1 MNIPHKILIVFYTA
15 LLFILPG
22 HAFAQANISGQ
33 IDVLTTEIL
42 SGKFSR
48 LEKGRLLLEVEKLAD
63 NQPYQ
68 IQQKYHRLKC
78 LFFDPNTEAEFKS
91 VHQYLKNHIS
101 LAKQH
106 NNIAGLYDFEQCSAA
121 IHLFAG
127 NYIEAMT
134 LLDKLTLQLT
144 NELPAKD
151 VGSTYELRGMVNLR
165 QGQVALNIAERVRK
179 AVAALEFSELDSN
192 ITISSG
198 LTQRRNELDISVL
211 IKGAD
216 EKLYQAKESGKN
228 KVCC

>member
-1 MNIPHKILIVFYTA
+1 
-15 LLFILPG
+15 
-22 HAFAQANISGQ
+22 
-33 IDVLTTEIL
+33 
-42 SGKFSR
+42 
-48 LEKGRLLLEVEKLAD
+48 
-63 NQPYQ
+63 
-68 IQQKYHRLKC
+68 
-78 LFFDPNTEAEFKS
+78 
-91 VHQYLKNHIS
+91 
-101 LAKQH
+101 
-106 NNIAGLYDFEQCSAA
+106 
-121 IHLFAG
+121 
-127 NYIEAMT
+127 MT
-134 LLDKLTLQLT
+134 LLDKLTLQPT

-179 AVAALEFSELDSN
+179 ADAALEFSELDSN